1 MKKRDIVIERIV
13 HLRGPN
19 IWTVLYVPVIE
30 AVVDIGELEN
40 CPSDTVP
47 SVYKRLTAWMPS
59 LIEHR
64 CSPGVRGG
72 FLTRLERGTWPGHIL
87 EHVALELQNLAG
99 MRGGFGRTR
108 ETSKSGV
115 YKVVITAWNEEVA
128 KAALYAGR
136 DVVMAAYEDRDCDI
150 SVHIEHLK
158 DLMETYFLGP
168 STATIV
174 EAAKARRIPTI
185 RLSSGNLLQLGYG
198 SRQRRIWTAETEKT
212 GAIAETTS
220 RDKDL
225 TKSLLEACGVP
236 VPQGRAVSSVEDAW
250 EAAQELG
257 MPVVVK
263 PVDGNHGRGVFTN
276 LVSQSEVQA
285 AYAVALEEGSGVIV
299 EKFIFGDEHRLL
311 IVGGK
316 MVAAAK
322 GSTAFITGDGKSTV
336 EALIESQINADP
348 RRGRNEDHPLNFIR
362 LDSAN
367 RLEIEKQGLTPDSIP
382 EEGRTVIIQRSGNV
396 AIDCTDDVHPDVADT
411 AAMAARIVGL
421 DVAGIDLVATD
432 ISKPLQQQAGA
443 IVEVNAGPGLLMH
456 IKPAEGQPRPVG
468 QAIVNHMF
476 SDDESGL
483 IPLVGVCGTEGVSQF
498 TRLLFNLM
506 CLNGWHTGLA
516 NTERLQVGKRQLSSS
531 NSANFDQGRRL
542 LLNREVEAAV
552 IETTGH
558 EILTNG
564 LPYEVCDVG
573 VVTRVQWSD
582 EFKAYDLHNLEDND
596 DLIKVY
602 RTQVDVVLPSGTAVL
617 NADDPVVAALAEY
630 CEGSVTF
637 YSQHPHQALITEHL
651 ALGKRAVLLDK
662 ETIVLAQGSTRTPL
676 LEINQCPAVIEQ
688 PTETSVS
695 AVLAVAAAAWALGL
709 STELIEAGLISP
721 LQ

>member
-1 MKKRDIVIERIV
+1 MNKRDIVIERIA

-30 AVVDIGELEN
+30 AIVDIGDLED

-99 MRGGFGRTR
+99 MKGGFGRTR
-108 ETSKSGV
+108 ETSKRGV
-115 YKVVITAWNEEVA
+115 YKVVITAWNEQVA

-136 DVVMAAYEDRDCDI
+136 DLVMAAYEDRDFD
-150 SVHIEHLK
+150 VNAQVEALK

-174 EAAKARRIPTI
+174 EAAKDRRIPTI

-198 SRQRRIWTAETEKT
+198 SRQRRIWTAETEQT

-236 VPQGRAVSSVEDAW
+236 VPQGRAVESAEDAW

-276 LVSQSEVQA
+276 LVSQREVEA
-285 AYAVALEEGSGVIV
+285 AYSVALQEGSGVLV

-322 GSTAFITGDGKSTV
+322 GSTAFITGDGKSSV
-336 EALIESQINADP
+336 VDLIESQINADP
-348 RRGRNEDHPLNFIR
+348 RRGRNEDHPLNFIK

-382 EEGRTVIIQRSGNV
+382 ADGRIVIIQRSGNV

-411 AAMAARIVGL
+411 AATAARIVGL
-421 DVAGIDLVATD
+421 DVAGIDLVAQD
-432 ISKPLQQQAGA
+432 ISKPLKQQSGA

-456 IKPAEGQPRPVG
+456 IRPAEGQPRPVG
-468 QAIVNHMF
+468 RAIVDHMF
-476 SDDESGL
+476 AADETGL
-483 IPLVGVCGTEGVSQF
+483 IPIVGVCGTQGVEQV
-498 TRLLFNLM
+498 TNLIFHLM
-506 CLNGWHTGLA
+506 RLNGWEAGIA
-516 NTERLQVGKRQLSSS
+516 SRSGLQVGRRRI
-531 NSANFDQGRRL
+531 NSTDSTSFDLARKL
-542 LLNREVEAAV
+542 LLNREVQAAV

-558 EILTNG
+558 EILVNG
-564 LPYEVCDVG
+564 LPYEVCEVG
-573 VVTRVQWSD
+573 VVTRVEWS
-582 EFKAYDLHNLEDND
+582 EAFQVYDLHNLEDND
-596 DLIKVY
+596 DLIKIY
-602 RTQVDVVLPSGTAVL
+602 RTQVDVVLPTGTAVL
-617 NADDPVVAALAEY
+617 NADDPVVASLAGY

-637 YSQHPHQALITEHL
+637 YS
-651 ALGKRAVLLDK
+651 LDPVQP
-662 ETIVLAQGSTRTPL
+662 IVLAHLQEGHR
-676 LEINQCPAVIEQ
+676 AVIVEQ
-688 PTETSVS
+688 GHVVLAHGVSRISLMALDACPVIMRDPSDLTRS
-695 AVLAVAAAAWALGL
+695 AVLAAAASAWALGMP
-709 STELIEAGLISP
+709 TELIEAGLISP
-721 LQ
+721 LV

>member
-1 MKKRDIVIERIV
+1 MNKRDIIIERIA

-30 AVVDIGELEN
+30 AIVDIGDLED

-99 MRGGFGRTR
+99 MKGGFGRTR
-108 ETSKSGV
+108 ETSRRGV
-115 YKVVITAWNEEVA
+115 YKVVITAWNEQVA
-128 KAALYAGR
+128 KAALQAGR
-136 DVVMAAYEDRDCDI
+136 DLVMAAYEDRDFD
-150 SVHIEHLK
+150 VNTQVEELK

-174 EAAKARRIPTI
+174 EAAKDRRIPTI

-198 SRQRRIWTAETEKT
+198 SRQRRIWTAETEQT

-236 VPQGRAVSSVEDAW
+236 VPSGRAVESAEDAW
-250 EAAQELG
+250 DAAQDLG

-276 LVSQSEVQA
+276 LVSQREVEA
-285 AYAVALEEGSGVIV
+285 AYAVALQEGSGVLV

-322 GSTAFITGDGKSTV
+322 GSTAFITGDGKSSV
-336 EALIESQINADP
+336 ADLIESQINADP
-348 RRGRNEDHPLNFIR
+348 RRGRNEDHPLNFIK

-367 RLEIEKQGLTPDSIP
+367 RLEIEKQGLTPESIP
-382 EEGRTVIIQRSGNV
+382 DEGRIVIIQRSGNV

-421 DVAGIDLVATD
+421 NVAGIDLVAQD
-432 ISKPLQQQAGA
+432 ISKPLKQQSGA

-456 IKPAEGQPRPVG
+456 IRPAEGQPRPVG
-468 QAIVNHMF
+468 RAIVDHMF
-476 SDDESGL
+476 AAEESGL
-483 IPLVGVCGTEGVSQF
+483 IPIVGVCGTEGVDQVTS
-498 TRLLFNLM
+498 LLFHLM
-506 CLNGWHTGLA
+506 SLNGWETGMA
-516 NTERLQVGKRQLSSS
+516 TRSGLQVGRRRISSEDS
-531 NSANFDQGRRL
+531 TNFDQARKL
-542 LLNREVEAAV
+542 LLNREVQAAV

-558 EILTNG
+558 EILSNG
-564 LPYEVCDVG
+564 LPYEVCEVG
-573 VVTRVQWSD
+573 VVTRVEWS
-582 EFKAYDLHNLEDND
+582 EAFQVYDLHNLEDND

-602 RTQVDVVLPSGTAVL
+602 RTQVDVVLPTGTAVL
-617 NADDPVVAALAEY
+617 NADDSIVASLAAY

-637 YSQHPHQALITEHL
+637 YSLDPTHTVVVDHL
-651 ALGKRAVLLDK
+651 KQGHRAVIV
-662 ETIVLAQGSTRTPL
+662 EQGRVVLAHGASRTALMSIDACPTVSQASTDSTR
-676 LEINQCPAVIEQ
+676 
-688 PTETSVS
+688 S
-695 AVLAVAAAAWALGL
+695 AVLAAAAAAWALGMP
-709 STELIEAGLISP
+709 TELIEAGLISP
-721 LQ
+721 LV